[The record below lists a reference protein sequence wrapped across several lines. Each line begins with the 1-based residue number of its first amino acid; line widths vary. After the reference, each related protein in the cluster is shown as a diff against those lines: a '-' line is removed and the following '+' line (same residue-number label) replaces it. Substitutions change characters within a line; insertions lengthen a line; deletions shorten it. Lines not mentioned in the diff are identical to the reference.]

1 MDALIILALTL
12 ILITALAFSRKV
24 PVFITLVMSALFFGL
39 LAGFDPDT
47 VIKWAIA
54 GMGRVFS
61 GFAVIIL
68 SGIVI
73 VRLLSD
79 QNLLSAMMYGINKR
93 IKNPCLS
100 AGILGYILSVPTTC
114 CITTYM
120 MLAPALKMTGSNYH
134 NSGDAGDEN
143 QNGADEKRSNTLL
156 YTAAVG
162 SIISYVFIFPT
173 PVTIPLF
180 EAFAPEFPAF
190 SFDLIAVPVSSVSLL
205 VVIWFFC
212 RRFLSKENG
221 ASTEEK
227 MSKGRDEADDEK
239 IPLKTQ
245 AKAWAPFLTFII
257 SIPAGLFLLNLSHV
271 SLMQFIMLLAMMTA
285 LILAPDE
292 IRKRSFSDGAKFA
305 GLILFDFCAAGA
317 IGSVISESG
326 LADSAFES
334 MLPVMPV
341 ILIPFL
347 TAAMLATAQG
357 SRVVTAVISAEIIG
371 KSVLAEIIHPIPL
384 IMMII
389 AGTCCISYLTDPYFW
404 LVKKT
409 TGDEIK
415 TVLKNYTL
423 PLACYGIFIFVI
435 TVVLW
440 MFVYQAPQAVA

>member
-12 ILITALAFSRKV
+12 ILITLLAFSRKV

-39 LAGFDPDT
+39 LAGFDLDT
-47 VIKWAIA
+47 VFMWTIS

-61 GFAVIIL
+61 GFAIIIL

-79 QNLLSAMMYGINKR
+79 QNLLSAMMYGINRR
-93 IKNPCLS
+93 IKNPCVG
-100 AGILGYILSVPTTC
+100 AGILGYFLAVPTTC

-120 MLAPALKMTGSNYH
+120 MLAPALKVTGKNSN
-134 NSGDAGDEN
+134 NTMNEN
-143 QNGADEKRSNTLL
+143 YNIADEKRSNTLL

-180 EAFAPEFPAF
+180 TAFAPEFLAF
-190 SFDLIAVPVSSVSLL
+190 SFDLLAVPISFISLL
-205 VVIWFFC
+205 VVIRFFC
-212 RRFLSKENG
+212 RRYISKEDVG
-221 ASTEEK
+221 DTEEK
-227 MSKGRDEADDEK
+227 RNKSGDETNNEE
-239 IPLKTQ
+239 ISVKTQ
-245 AKAWAPFLTFII
+245 ARAWAPFLTFLIT
-257 SIPAGLFLLNLSHV
+257 IPAGLFLLNLSHV
-271 SLMQFIMLLAMMTA
+271 SLMQFIMLVAMITA
-285 LILAPDE
+285 LVIAPDN
-292 IRKRSFSDGAKFA
+292 IRKKSFSEGAKFA

-317 IGSVISESG
+317 IGSVIAESG
-326 LADSAFES
+326 LANSAFES
-334 MLPVMPV
+334 MLPVMPAIV
-341 ILIPFL
+341 IPFL

-371 KSVLAEIIHPIPL
+371 GSSLVSIIHPIPM

-404 LVKKT
+404 LVQKT
-409 TGDEIK
+409 TGDEVK

-423 PLACYGIFIFVI
+423 PLACYGTFVFAAAL
-435 TVVLW
+435 VLW
-440 MFVYQAPQAVA
+440 VFVFPAPL

>member
-24 PVFITLVMSALFFGL
+24 PVFITLLMSALFFGL

-61 GFAVIIL
+61 GFAIIIL

-79 QNLLSAMMYGINKR
+79 QNLLSAMMYGINRR
-93 IKNPCLS
+93 IKNPCIS
-100 AGILGYILSVPTTC
+100 AGILGYLLSVPTTC

-120 MLAPALKMTGSNYH
+120 MLAPALKGTDNVISGAD
-134 NSGDAGDEN
+134 NSGSDINSGN
-143 QNGADEKRSNTLL
+143 QKRSNTLL
-156 YTAAVG
+156 YTLATG

-180 EAFAPEFPAF
+180 VAFAPEFPAF
-190 SFDLIAVPVSSVSLL
+190 SFDLLAIPVSVISLL
-205 VVIWFFC
+205 VLIGVFC
-212 RRFLSKENG
+212 RRYKS
-221 ASTEEK
+221 EEWGDAARNK
-227 MSKGRDEADDEK
+227 DDNEPDGE
-239 IPLKTQ
+239 IALKTQ
-245 AKAWAPFLTFII
+245 LRAWAPFLTFLLT
-257 SIPAGLFLLNLSHV
+257 IPAGLFILKLSHAT
-271 SLMQFIMLLAMMTA
+271 LMQFIMLMAMITA

-292 IRKRSFSDGAKFA
+292 KRKKSFSEGAKFA

-326 LADSAFES
+326 LANSAFDS
-334 MLPVMPV
+334 MLPVMPAIV
-341 ILIPFL
+341 IPFL

-371 KSVLAEIIHPIPL
+371 KSALADIIHPVPL
-384 IMMII
+384 ILMII

-409 TGDEIK
+409 TGDDIG

-423 PLACYGIFIFVI
+423 PLACYGIVIFVI
-435 TVVLW
+435 ALIMW
-440 MFVYQAPQAVA
+440 AFVFPQPPFT

>member
-24 PVFITLVMSALFFGL
+24 PVFITLVMSALFFGF
-39 LAGFDPDT
+39 LAGFDMDT
-47 VIKWAIA
+47 VIKWTID

-61 GFAVIIL
+61 SFAIIIL

-79 QNLLSAMMYGINKR
+79 QNLLPAMMHGINRR
-93 IKNPCLS
+93 IKKPCLS

-120 MLAPALKMTGSNYH
+120 MLAPALKETGNGLRNSVEDSSNIS
-134 NSGDAGDEN
+134 NT
-143 QNGADEKRSNTLL
+143 KRSNTLL

-180 EAFAPEFPAF
+180 AAFAPEFPAF
-190 SFDLIAVPVSSVSLL
+190 SFDLLAVPISLISLL

-212 RRFLSKENG
+212 RRYIPEKDADNAENNMN
-221 ASTEEK
+221 K
-227 MSKGRDEADDEK
+227 KIRDETNDEEV
-239 IPLKTQ
+239 PVKTQ
-245 AKAWAPFLTFII
+245 VKAWAPFLTFLLT
-257 SIPAGLFLLNLSHV
+257 IPTGLFLLNLSHI
-271 SLMQFIMLLAMMTA
+271 SLMQFIMLVSMITA

-292 IRKRSFSDGAKFA
+292 IRKRSFSDGAKLA

-334 MLPVMPV
+334 MLPVMPAIV
-341 ILIPFL
+341 IPFL

-371 KSVLAEIIHPIPL
+371 KSSLVEMIHPVPL

-404 LVKKT
+404 LVQKT
-409 TGDEIK
+409 TGDDVR

-423 PLACYGIFIFVI
+423 PLACYGTFIFVAAL
-435 TVVLW
+435 VLW
-440 MFVYQAPQAVA
+440 VFVFPQPLCA

>member
-39 LAGFDPDT
+39 LAGFDLDT
-47 VIKWAIA
+47 VFKWAIS

-61 GFAVIIL
+61 GFAIIIL

-93 IKNPCLS
+93 IKNPCVS

-120 MLAPALKMTGSNYH
+120 MLAPALKRTEDVISGAE
-134 NSGDAGDEN
+134 NSGN
-143 QNGADEKRSNTLL
+143 KNKKSNTLL
-156 YTAAVG
+156 YTLATG

-180 EAFAPEFPAF
+180 EAFAPEFSAF
-190 SFDLIAVPVSSVSLL
+190 SFDLLAIPISFISLL
-205 VVIWFFC
+205 VLIWFFC
-212 RRFLSKENG
+212 RRYISEEGRVDAEMKGDDSKD
-221 ASTEEK
+221 EE
-227 MSKGRDEADDEK
+227 
-239 IPLKTQ
+239 IPLNTQ
-245 AKAWAPFLTFII
+245 LRAWAPFLTFII

-271 SLMQFIMLLAMMTA
+271 SLMQFIMLMAMITA
-285 LILAPDE
+285 LVLAPDE
-292 IRKRSFSDGAKFA
+292 KRKRSFSEGARFA

-317 IGSVISESG
+317 IGSVIAESG

-334 MLPVMPV
+334 MLPVMPAIV
-341 ILIPFL
+341 IPFL

-371 KSVLAEIIHPIPL
+371 KSSLAGMIHPLPL

-409 TGDEIK
+409 TGDDIG

-423 PLACYGIFIFVI
+423 PLACYGIVIFIV
-435 TVVLW
+435 TLVLW
-440 MFVYQAPQAVA
+440 EFVFPQPF